1 MAYFADEWIHELLSR
16 INIADLVG
24 EYVSLQN
31 KGGRLW
37 ACCPFHNEK
46 TPSFTVNSD
55 KGFFHCFGCGKGGN
69 AIHFVMEQ
77 DKLTFPEACAYLAEK
92 VDLAVPENSDNRQYE
107 ERKAARKKNCEMN
120 KVAAHY
126 FHALLYAPAGKQALE
141 YLYGRGIGDR
151 IIKIFGLGFS
161 GNDWDGLMKELE
173 KHGFTKQEMSSGG
186 LIKINEGKSY
196 DLFRNRVMMPIINTF
211 SDVIGFGGRVLDDG
225 MPKYLNSPE
234 TAAFSKS
241 KNLYNLN
248 MVRRQKDVRSLVLV
262 EGYMDVIALYMHGVQ
277 NCVATLG
284 TALTQD
290 QARLIKRYVNSV
302 YISYDG
308 DEAGKKATLRALG
321 VLSKEGI
328 ESRVISIPGGEDPDE
343 FLKKYGKDGYI
354 KLMKA
359 ARPELD
365 YRFDVA
371 AAPYDLSD
379 GYQKEKYTKDC
390 IAILKSIDSA
400 VVKEK
405 YVKRLSERT
414 GFSENSIM
422 QDLGMASSDEKP
434 EYKSAPKKK
443 ETGAAQKAEQGMM
456 AALCAQPDRVLRLE
470 RYFSAEELTDDT
482 ARKIYSYLLDSAK
495 RGFLPRG
502 DEILSMLELPEDIN
516 KASALLEMAAGGD
529 ERINA
534 DSYLTD
540 CVKRVKIFNKE
551 RELSALQEQSRGEL
565 SPEQRKRL
573 GASISE
579 LSKELY
585 ELRQS
590 AKGE

>member
-24 EYVSLQN
+24 EYVTLQN

-46 TPSFTVNSD
+46 TPSFTVNPD

-92 VDLAVPENSDNRQYE
+92 VDLAVPENTDNRQYE
-107 ERKAARKKNCEMN
+107 ARKAARKKNCEMN
-120 KVAAHY
+120 KAAALY
-126 FHALLYAPAGKQALE
+126 FHKLLYSPAGSAALE
-141 YLYGRGIGDR
+141 YLKGRGINDR
-151 IIKIFGLGFS
+151 IVKTFGLGFS
-161 GNDWDGLMKELE
+161 GNDWDGLMKLLE
-173 KHGFTKQEMSSGG
+173 KNGFTKQEMSAGG

-211 SDVIGFGGRVLDDG
+211 GDVIGFGGRVMDDG

-241 KNLYNLN
+241 RNLYNLN
-248 MVRRQKDVRSLVLV
+248 IVRRQKDVRSLVLV

-290 QARLIKRYVNSV
+290 QARLIKRYVSSV

-308 DEAGKKATLRALG
+308 DEAGKKATLRALS
-321 VLSKEGI
+321 VLSQEGI
-328 ESRVISIPGGEDPDE
+328 ESRVISIPGGQDPDD
-343 FLKKYGKDGYI
+343 FLKKYGKEGYV

-359 ARPELD
+359 AKPELD

-379 GYQKEKYTKDC
+379 GYQKERYTKDC
-390 IAILKSIDSA
+390 IAILKSIGSA

-405 YVKRLSERT
+405 YVRKLSERT

-422 QDLGMASSDEKP
+422 QDLGMAEGEKP
-434 EYKSAPKKK
+434 EYKSAPKKA
-443 ETGAAQKAEQGMM
+443 ETGAAQRAEDGMM
-456 AALCAQPDRVLRLE
+456 AALCTQPDRALSIEKYILPH
-470 RYFSAEELTDDT
+470 ELCDEVN
-482 ARKIYSYLLDSAK
+482 RKIYSYLLDSAK
-495 RGFLPRG
+495 KGFLPRG
-502 DEILSMLELPEDIN
+502 DEILSMLELAEDIN
-516 KASALLEMAAGGD
+516 KASALLELAAGGD
-529 ERINA
+529 ERTNA

-540 CVKRVKIFNKE
+540 CVKRVKIANKE
-551 RELSALQEQSRGEL
+551 RELAAMQERSRGDMDAETK
-565 SPEQRKRL
+565 KRL
-573 GASISE
+573 GAEISR